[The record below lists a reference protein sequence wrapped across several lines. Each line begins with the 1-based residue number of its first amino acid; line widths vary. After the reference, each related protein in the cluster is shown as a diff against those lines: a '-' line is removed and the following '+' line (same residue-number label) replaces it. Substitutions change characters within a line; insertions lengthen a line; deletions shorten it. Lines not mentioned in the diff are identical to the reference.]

1 MDFAF
6 AVDRVRALD
15 YLISALL
22 CGAPPQTWQ
31 ALSDIK
37 LVRVKKGMKDKDD
50 AIQGLAKELEAARK
64 EANVANK
71 ASVVAIAQAKL
82 PPF

>member
-1 MDFAF
+1 
-6 AVDRVRALD
+6 
-15 YLISALL
+15 
-22 CGAPPQTWQ
+22 
-31 ALSDIK
+31 
-37 LVRVKKGMKDKDD
+37 MKDKDD

-82 PPF
+82 PPFQPHKSEFWFGQAESKFHIRDITRVVTKCHHVVGALDTKSADLV

>member
-1 MDFAF
+1 
-6 AVDRVRALD
+6 
-15 YLISALL
+15 
-22 CGAPPQTWQ
+22 
-31 ALSDIK
+31 
-37 LVRVKKGMKDKDD
+37 MKDKDD